1 MIAYLDS
8 SVLARAYL
16 IDEDGHQ
23 QATAL
28 LTDPEIAT
36 VTGTWTKIEV
46 SGALVRAARARRGDE
61 KGLLALLD
69 ADLAGPVIVLG
80 APQHHIEKHAVEL
93 VRRHALRAMDAWHL
107 AAATLVVPPLLG
119 PGEPRAF
126 ATRDEAQRRVAEK
139 LGFVAI

>member
-16 IDEDGHQ
+16 VDEDGHQ
-23 QATAL
+23 RATAL
-28 LTDPEIAT
+28 LADPAIAT
-36 VTGTWTKIEV
+36 VTGTWTRIEV
-46 SGALVRAARARRGDE
+46 SGALVRAARAGRGDE

-80 APQHHIEKHAVEL
+80 APQQQVEQHAVEL

-107 AAATLVVPPLLG
+107 AVAALVVPPLLER
-119 PGEPRAF
+119 GEAQAF
-126 ATRDEAQRRVAEK
+126 ASREEAQRQAAEG
-139 LGFVAI
+139 LGFTAI